1 MKKETDIDHLI
12 NLVERIKSS
21 KGSLNSENISSEILS
36 EIASKLD
43 KLNENSEKLNENSEK
58 LWKVLLIA
66 IKDRLNIEE
75 ASIYTSISKSEFYQ
89 KTSKKEI
96 AFSKPVKQIFFKKE
110 VLNDF
115 LDQNPQ

>member
-1 MKKETDIDHLI
+1 MKKENDIDHLI
-12 NLVERIKSS
+12 NLVERIKAS
-21 KGSLNSENISSEILS
+21 KGTSNSENNSSEILS
-36 EIASKLD
+36 EIANKLD
-43 KLNENSEKLNENSEK
+43 RLNEHSEK

-66 IKDRLNIEE
+66 IKERLNIEE

-96 AFSKPVKQIFFKKE
+96 AFSKPVKQIYFKKD
-110 VLNDF
+110 VLNEF